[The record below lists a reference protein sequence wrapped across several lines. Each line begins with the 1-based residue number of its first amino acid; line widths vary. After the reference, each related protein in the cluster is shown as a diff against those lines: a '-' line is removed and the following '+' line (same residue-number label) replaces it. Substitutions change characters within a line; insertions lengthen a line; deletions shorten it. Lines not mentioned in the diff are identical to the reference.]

1 MRRLLSRMN
10 PRPQSNLLDTEPFM
24 GYTMRTK
31 FVMFLI
37 GLGIALFTT
46 FSILGGLRAVDEK
59 RQEVEE
65 AAKEVA
71 EVQRALRKYNDIK
84 DDYDIYNEDFIQ
96 FNPVIVSLID
106 RNEINRIVETYVPE
120 KCSILALELHDN
132 TLNIHLSNM
141 TLKEASALTSALNN
155 KESSIVR
162 KVDVGNAEEING
174 VSVVTVKITFGERDN
189 EQDI

>member
-1 MRRLLSRMN
+1 
-10 PRPQSNLLDTEPFM
+10 M

-37 GLGIALFTT
+37 GLGIAFFTT
-46 FSILGGLRAVDEK
+46 FSVLGGLRAVDEK